1 MTMEL
6 FNSKWMI
13 GLGLG
18 TILLT
23 MLACGTGT
31 PTVPTVTPPLLPT
44 ETSLPT
50 ATLPPLYLS
59 VNLGAAPVKE
69 QGPLPSYTIDAQVP
83 VLQGSDDQRVTK
95 FNHEMTLLIQQEIS
109 VFKDNVRELAPVPI
123 SNGSTFNGRYTL
135 LSGPGNTIS
144 LKFDIV
150 VSIAGTAN
158 RRTHSRTVTYDLE
171 AGSDVSLAKLF
182 RPGST
187 YLQVISNYCLA
198 QLKPKIPNL
207 VTSGVEA
214 TPSNYQN
221 WNITPNGL
229 LITFDENLVAATAQ
243 QVVIPYADLK
253 EVIDPKGP
261 LASFQP

>member
-1 MTMEL
+1 MEL
-6 FNSKWMI
+6 FNSKFMI
-13 GLGLG
+13 GLGLV
-18 TILLT
+18 TVLLT

-31 PTVPTVTPPLLPT
+31 PTVPTDTPLLLPT
-44 ETSLPT
+44 DTNLPT

-59 VNLGAAPVKE
+59 VNLEAVPVKE
-69 QGPLPSYTIDAQVP
+69 QGTLPSYAIAAQVP
-83 VLQGSDDQRVTK
+83 VLQGSDDPRVTK
-95 FNHEMTLLIQQEIS
+95 FNNEMTLLIQQEIS
-109 VFKDNVRELAPVPI
+109 VFRDNVRELAPVPN
-123 SNGSTFNGRYTL
+123 SNGSTFTGQYTL
-135 LSGPGNTIS
+135 LSGRGNLIS

-171 AGSDVSLAKLF
+171 AGSDLSLAKLF

-198 QLKPKIPNL
+198 QLNSKIPNL
-207 VTSGVEA
+207 VTSRVDA
-214 TPSNYQN
+214 TPSNYQS
-221 WNITPNGL
+221 WNITPNGM
-229 LITFDENLVAATAQ
+229 LITFDENLVAANAQ

-261 LASFQP
+261 LASFLP